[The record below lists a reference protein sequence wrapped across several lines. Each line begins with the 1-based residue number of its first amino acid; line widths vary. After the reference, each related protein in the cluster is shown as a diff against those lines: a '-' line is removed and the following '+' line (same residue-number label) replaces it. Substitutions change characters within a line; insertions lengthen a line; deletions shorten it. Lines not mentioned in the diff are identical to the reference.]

1 LSTTA
6 VSEFESLAVR
16 QYYPARTVLLREGE
30 NPSSVMLLHEGR
42 VKVSLNSSDGRR
54 LILGFSGPGEFLG
67 LTSAVSGLPYEIT
80 AETQFGC
87 TISLV
92 ERRSFLEF
100 LICNPIAFHN
110 ATCQLGLEFKR
121 TTQQLRTLGLS
132 TTAQAKLARLL
143 IDWCP
148 SMEHAGDGT
157 RIQCPL
163 THGEIG
169 EHIGVSRETV
179 TRSMSDFKN
188 MGLLE
193 QRGTILVIRNR
204 RALEVYASAC

>member
-1 LSTTA
+1 M
-6 VSEFESLAVR
+6 SEFESLAVR
-16 QYYPARTVLLREGE
+16 QFYPARTVLLREGE

-42 VKVSLNSSDGRR
+42 VKVSLNSSEGRR

-67 LTSAVSGLPYEIT
+67 LTSAVSGFPYEIT

-87 TISLV
+87 TISLF

-100 LICNPIAFHN
+100 LMCYPIAFHN

-121 TTQQLRTLGLS
+121 TTQQLRTLGLTS
-132 TTAQAKLARLL
+132 TAQAKLARLL

-148 SMEHAGDGT
+148 EKEHAGGGT
-157 RIQCPL
+157 QIQCPL

-193 QRGTILVIRNR
+193 QHGTILVIRNR